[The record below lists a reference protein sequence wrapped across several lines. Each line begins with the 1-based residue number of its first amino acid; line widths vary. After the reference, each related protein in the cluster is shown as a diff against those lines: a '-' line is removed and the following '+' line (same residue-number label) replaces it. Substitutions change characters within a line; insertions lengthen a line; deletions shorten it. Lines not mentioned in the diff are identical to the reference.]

1 VAFTRK
7 FMYLTHLS
15 LTNFRNFT
23 RLDLAIPPG
32 AIVLVGENAQGKTSL
47 LEAIFFLSSMVS
59 FHADSDRQLINF
71 ISAREPLA
79 VARIV
84 AEFMKEQKE
93 HRFEVRIIQERNGNN
108 GTTQLRKEIFFDG
121 GRQKFGEVI
130 GQLNAVLFL
139 PQMLDIIEGSPD
151 KRRKFINMALS
162 QVVPH
167 YADTLVNY
175 TRALSQRNALLKLIN
190 ERGGDPTQLE
200 YWNEQLSI
208 SGAVLIQARA
218 NAIQEFDR
226 LAAPIHRELS
236 RGVELIRIDYL
247 PSFDPFAKSNTQ
259 FALPVDVP
267 FDHSGLT
274 LDQIQEGYLAA
285 LSELRQEEIAR
296 GITTI
301 GPHRDDLRFLSNG
314 IDLGIYGSRGQVR
327 TALLATK
334 LAEVAWIKEKNG
346 NWPVLLLDEVM
357 AELDTH
363 RRVDLLSRLTESE
376 QVLLTTTEMDLFS
389 KLFIENATI
398 WRVEAGRINTEEV
411 TS

>member
-236 RGVELIRIDYL
+236 RGVEIIRIDYL
-247 PSFDPFAKSNTQ
+247 PSFDPFAKSNNQ

-334 LAEVAWIKEKNG
+334 LAELACIKEKNG

-398 WRVEAGRINTEEV
+398 WRVEAGRINSEEV

>member
-23 RLDLAIPPG
+23 RLDLAIPRG

-162 QVVPH
+162 QVFPH
-167 YADTLVNY
+167 YADTLVSY

-236 RGVELIRIDYL
+236 RGVEIIRIDYL
-247 PSFDPFAKSNTQ
+247 PSFDPFAKSNNQ

-285 LSELRQEEIAR
+285 LTELRQEEIAR

-398 WRVEAGRINTEEV
+398 WRVEAGRINSEEV

>member
-236 RGVELIRIDYL
+236 RGVEIIRIDYL
-247 PSFDPFAKSNTQ
+247 PSFDPFAKSNNQ

>member
-23 RLDLAIPPG
+23 RLDLAIPRG

-167 YADTLVNY
+167 YADTLVSY

-236 RGVELIRIDYL
+236 RGVEIIRIDYL
-247 PSFDPFAKSNTQ
+247 PSFDPFAKSNNQ

-398 WRVEAGRINTEEV
+398 WRVEAGRINSEEV